1 MRKTRRAQIKQGGS
15 IMNKSKLIIFLIIVT
30 FIVISPFNIFTQTLI
45 YENPV
50 VYVYELPSTESLR
63 GNPERVATSTLGFI
77 VKELSGKGFSEIITA
92 VSSKLVSSFAS
103 LFVGLI
109 NEAKT
114 VGWPGDV
121 EIFFLAEGNITNTVN
136 ANEYFLPII
145 AVQTGDSLN
154 PLRLK
159 IETPLGSDSTNLIP
173 EEEITN
179 LSWSNINLVI
189 PKRPYRFS
197 NPGKYT
203 FICTV
208 FSTRCSKIDSVKF

>member
-1 MRKTRRAQIKQGGS
+1 MKKVNRFFVLILLILLLLPIISNAQE
-15 IMNKSKLIIFLIIVT
+15 
-30 FIVISPFNIFTQTLI
+30 LI

-63 GNPERVATSTLGFI
+63 GNAERAATSTLDFI
-77 VKELSGKGFSEIITA
+77 VKKLSAKGFSEIIKA
-92 VSSKLVSSFAS
+92 VSSKLVSTFAS
-103 LFVGLI
+103 LFVGMI

-114 VGWPGDV
+114 VGWPGEV
-121 EIFFLAEGNITNTVN
+121 EIFFLTGDNITNTVITD
-136 ANEYFLPII
+136 EYFLPII
-145 AVQTGDSLN
+145 AVQTGDSLT
-154 PLRLK
+154 PLHLK

-197 NPGKYT
+197 TPGKYT

-208 FSTRCSKIDSVKF
+208 FSTKCSETIRVK

>member
-1 MRKTRRAQIKQGGS
+1 MKKMYCFFVLA
-15 IMNKSKLIIFLIIVT
+15 LLIFLLLSIIS
-30 FIVISPFNIFTQTLI
+30 IAQELI

-50 VYVYELPSTESLR
+50 VSVYELPSVGSIR
-63 GNPERVATSTLGFI
+63 GNPEGVATSTLDFI

-92 VSSKLVSSFAS
+92 VSSKLISSFAS
-103 LFVGLI
+103 IFIGLI

-114 VGWPGDV
+114 VGMPGDV
-121 EIFFLAEGNITNTVN
+121 KIYFLAEGNITNTVN
-136 ANEYFLPII
+136 TNEYFLPIFLI
-145 AVQTGDSLN
+145 ETGDNLT
-154 PLRLK
+154 PLHLK

-197 NPGKYT
+197 TPGKYK

-208 FSTRCSKIDSVKF
+208 FSTKCSKVIRVK

>member
-1 MRKTRRAQIKQGGS
+1 MNRFFVLSLLFFLLLPIISNAQE
-15 IMNKSKLIIFLIIVT
+15 
-30 FIVISPFNIFTQTLI
+30 LI

-50 VYVYELPSTESLR
+50 VSVYELPSAEGIR
-63 GNPERVATSTLGFI
+63 GNPERAATSTLDFI
-77 VKELSGKGFSEIITA
+77 IKELSGKGFSEIITV
-92 VSSKLVSSFAS
+92 VSSKLISSFAS

-121 EIFFLAEGNITNTVN
+121 EIFFLAEGKITNTVN
-136 ANEYFLPII
+136 VNEYFLPII
-145 AVQTGDSLN
+145 AIQTGDSLN
-154 PLRLK
+154 PLHLK

-173 EEEITN
+173 KEEITN

-197 NPGKYT
+197 SPGKYK

-208 FSTRCSKIDSVKF
+208 FSTRCSKVIRVK